1 MRIGEVSQCSGVSVR
16 MLRHY
21 DSLGLVRPSGRT
33 SAGYREYADEDLRRS
48 LHLEALRSL
57 GLSLA
62 QAGRAL
68 NGGEESDDT
77 TTSDPAAVLDALI
90 ARTRERLDA
99 EHELL
104 TLLADTR
111 DRAPRDRDE
120 VLATIALLRAV
131 HSDDPGT
138 GPHPRDRPDRTTR
151 DGRLVRAPRPRSP
164 GRHQWSD
171 RTRTRPGGDR
181 VDAAAAH
188 ARMFDALDQLSPILD
203 PLADLFAQRGFELA
217 LVGGSVRDA
226 LLGRDMP
233 DLDFT
238 TDARPDDIL
247 AAIRGWADA
256 HWDIG
261 KQFGTIGLRKGDRL
275 IEITTY
281 RAEQYDPDS
290 RKPVVAFG
298 DTLDADLVR
307 RDFTIGAMAV
317 RLPGRVFVD
326 PHGGLS
332 DLAAGVIRTPGTPE
346 DSFSDD
352 PLRMMRG
359 ARFTSQLDFRVATE
373 VRDAMTRMSDR
384 IDIISAE
391 RVRDELVKLV
401 TGLRPRA
408 GIELLVETGICERI
422 LPEFAALRDQ
432 QDEHNR
438 HKDVYEHSLTV
449 LDQAVELE
457 KEYARRDAEAAAEAA
472 ATAAE
477 EAAEN
482 GAGEDTPAVT
492 AGPEAG
498 GPPPPARVAG
508 DGSADDAA
516 PSTPPFTSPDFI
528 VRFAAL
534 MHDVGKPRTRRFDS
548 SGGVTFHHHDVVGA
562 KMTAKRMRALAFDKD
577 TLTKVARLVELH
589 LRFYGYGDAGWTD
602 SAVRRYVTDSGD
614 LLTRLHILTR
624 SDVTTRNRRKANR
637 LARNYDELEQRIAAL
652 AEKEALDAIRPELDG
667 TRIMEIL
674 DIPPGPLVGQAYR
687 FLLELRLEEG
697 VVGEEEAALRLR
709 AWHADGAEAS
719 S

>member
-391 RVRDELVKLV
+391 RVRDELVKLM

-457 KEYARRDAEAAAEAA
+457 AEYERRDAEAAAEAEV
-472 ATAAE
+472 AE
-477 EAAEN
+477 DEA
-482 GAGEDTPAVT
+482 GPRTPA
-492 AGPEAG
+492 
-498 GPPPPARVAG
+498 
-508 DGSADDAA
+508 
-516 PSTPPFTSPDFI
+516 FTSPDFI

-697 VVGEEEAALRLR
+697 VVGEEEAARRLR

>member
-1 MRIGEVSQCSGVSVR
+1 M
-16 MLRHY
+16 
-21 DSLGLVRPSGRT
+21 
-33 SAGYREYADEDLRRS
+33 
-48 LHLEALRSL
+48 
-57 GLSLA
+57 
-62 QAGRAL
+62 
-68 NGGEESDDT
+68 
-77 TTSDPAAVLDALI
+77 
-90 ARTRERLDA
+90 
-99 EHELL
+99 
-104 TLLADTR
+104 
-111 DRAPRDRDE
+111 
-120 VLATIALLRAV
+120 
-131 HSDDPGT
+131 
-138 GPHPRDRPDRTTR
+138 
-151 DGRLVRAPRPRSP
+151 
-164 GRHQWSD
+164 
-171 RTRTRPGGDR
+171 
-181 VDAAAAH
+181 DAAAAH
-188 ARMFDALDQLSPILD
+188 VRMVDALDELSPILD
-203 PLADLFAQRGFELA
+203 PLAQRFAQRGFELA

-332 DLAAGVIRTPGTPE
+332 DLAAGIIRTPGTPE

-359 ARFTSQLDFRVATE
+359 ARFVSQLDFEVAPE
-373 VRDAMTRMSDR
+373 VRDAMTRMSER

-391 RVRDELVKLV
+391 RVRDELIKLI
-401 TGLRPRA
+401 TGVRPRA

-432 QDEHNR
+432 QDEHHR

-457 KEYARRDAEAAAEAA
+457 AVYARRDAEAAEAA
-472 ATAAE
+472 AA
-477 EAAEN
+477 
-482 GAGEDTPAVT
+482 GA
-492 AGPEAG
+492 EAG
-498 GPPPPARVAG
+498 
-508 DGSADDAA
+508 
-516 PSTPPFTSPDFI
+516 PSTPSFTSPDFI

-548 SGGVTFHHHDVVGA
+548 NGGVTFHHHDVVGA
-562 KMTAKRMRALAFDKD
+562 KMTKKRMRALAFDKD

-624 SDVTTRNRRKANR
+624 SDVTTRNQRKANR

-652 AEKEALDAIRPELDG
+652 AQKEALDAIRPELDG

-674 DIPPGPLVGQAYR
+674 GIPPGPLVGQAYR

-697 VVGEEEAALRLR
+697 VVGEEEAARRLR
-709 AWHADGAEAS
+709 AWHAEGPQVS